1 MRPGPSGKWRRR
13 SAGEGE
19 GNATRRAATSF
30 FSAAT
35 SERDFCLGES
45 GLARL
50 GDVGI
55 SMERVRG
62 EVGVAGAFGELGAMG
77 EVGGAETFGDDGAM
91 GSSTGATGSS
101 AAVDSLGASSIVAV
115 SIFFVSSSF
124 GTIFTSSTVSSFSTA
139 GVASFGVSSA
149 SLRVTSETAESTT
162 GL

>member
-1 MRPGPSGKWRRR
+1 
-13 SAGEGE
+13 
-19 GNATRRAATSF
+19 
-30 FSAAT
+30 
-35 SERDFCLGES
+35 
-45 GLARL
+45 
-50 GDVGI
+50 
-55 SMERVRG
+55 MERVRG

-91 GSSTGATGSS
+91 GSSMGATGSS
-101 AAVDSLGASSIVAV
+101 AAADSLGDVLATLATIVSV
-115 SIFFVSSSF
+115 LISTFFVSSSF

>member
-35 SERDFCLGES
+35 SERDFC
-45 GLARL
+45 L

-91 GSSTGATGSS
+91 GSSMGATGSS
-101 AAVDSLGASSIVAV
+101 AAADSLGASSFVAV
-115 SIFFVSSSF
+115 STFFVSSSF